1 MLEKILLYLGLR
13 YIKVIVDNNSK
24 SKIKVDTTA
33 LKEASNELSQI
44 AVDMDNVGKR
54 IVGLAGQMSETWD
67 GKASDEFVA
76 RVLRQ
81 KVNVDKSI
89 EILKEFS
96 KYGRETASKFDEV
109 DNLSHTHGGGGRSL

>member
-24 SKIKVDTTA
+24 SKIEVDTTA
-33 LKEASNELSQI
+33 LREAANELSQI
-44 AVDMDNVGKR
+44 VAEMNNVGKR
-54 IVGLAGQMSETWD
+54 IEGLAGQMSEKWD

-81 KVNVDKSI
+81 KDNVDKSI
-89 EILKEFS
+89 KILNDFA
-96 KYGRETASKFDEV
+96 KYGRDTASEFDEA
-109 DNLSHTHGGGGRSL
+109 DNRSRTHGGGGHSF